1 MVVGASSLELEIR
14 RLIAAAGPMPVA
26 QYVSLCL
33 THPVH
38 GYYIT
43 RDPIGA
49 GGDFTTAPEVTQ
61 MFGELVGLWA
71 AMVWKLMGSPENV
84 RLIELGPGR
93 GTMMRDALRAMNVAP
108 DFRKAIVV
116 HLVEISP
123 ALEKIQRETLA
134 KSNMVVHWHRALSD
148 VPEGP
153 AIILANEFI
162 DALPVHQMVKQADGW
177 HERVVALNSEGNFV
191 FGISTHPVPHFER
204 VLPKRVKE
212 SPIGSIYEW
221 RSDNDAFE
229 IGRRVRDNG
238 AALIIDYG
246 HGQSDVGD
254 TLQAMGKHAYTDALG
269 DPGSVDITAHVD
281 FEAVGAAAE
290 SMGAAQHGPI
300 DQSDFLL
307 RLGIEARANALKV
320 AALPEKK
327 AEIDAA
333 IARLTQGG
341 RTGMGR
347 LFKAMAIADPKLGP
361 LPAFDA
367 E

>member
-1 MVVGASSLELEIR
+1 
-14 RLIAAAGPMPVA
+14 
-26 QYVSLCL
+26 
-33 THPVH
+33 
-38 GYYIT
+38 
-43 RDPIGA
+43 
-49 GGDFTTAPEVTQ
+49 
-61 MFGELVGLWA
+61 
-71 AMVWKLMGSPENV
+71 MVWKIMGSPENV

-116 HLVEISP
+116 HLVEVSP
-123 ALEKIQRETLA
+123 ALEKTQRDTLG
-134 KSNMVVHWHRALSD
+134 KSGAVVHWHRTLS
-148 VPEGP
+148 EISAGP
-153 AIILANEFI
+153 TIILANEFV

-177 HERVVALNSEGNFV
+177 HERVVALNAAGNLV
-191 FGISTHPVPHFER
+191 FGVSTHPVPHFER
-204 VLPKRVKE
+204 VLPKTVKAA
-212 SPIGSIYEW
+212 PMGSIYEW

-246 HGQSDVGD
+246 HSHGDVGD
-254 TLQAMGKHAYTDALG
+254 TLQAMGQHAYADALAE
-269 DPGSVDITAHVD
+269 PGSVDITAHVD
-281 FEAVGAAAE
+281 FETFGMAAE

-300 DQSDFLL
+300 EQSDFLL

-320 AALPEKK
+320 AAFPEKK

-333 IARLTQGG
+333 MARLTQGG

-347 LFKAMAIADPKLGP
+347 LFKAMALADPKLGP
-361 LPAFDA
+361 LPAFDT

>member
-1 MVVGASSLELEIR
+1 MDGVSSLELEIR

-38 GYYIT
+38 GYYVT
-43 RDPIGA
+43 RDPFGA
-49 GGDFTTAPEVTQ
+49 KGDFTTAPEVSQ
-61 MFGELVGLWA
+61 MFGELLGLWA
-71 AMVWKLMGSPENV
+71 AMVWRIMGSPEDV

-93 GTMMRDALRAMNVAP
+93 GTMMRDALRAMTVTP

-123 ALEKIQRETLA
+123 KLEKTQRDTLG
-134 KSNMVVHWHRALSD
+134 KSGAVIHWHRTLSEI
-148 VPEGP
+148 PAGP

-162 DALPVHQMVKQADGW
+162 DALPVHQMVKQAEGW
-177 HERVVALNSEGNFV
+177 HERVVALNAAGNLV
-191 FGISTHPVPHFER
+191 FGLTPHPVPHFER
-204 VLPKRVKE
+204 VLPKRVRDA
-212 SPIGSIYEW
+212 PIGSIYEW

-238 AALIIDYG
+238 AALIVDYG
-246 HGQSDVGD
+246 HSQSAIGD
-254 TLQAMGKHAYTDALG
+254 TLQAVGQHAYTDALG

-281 FEAVGAAAE
+281 FEAVGMAAE

-300 DQSDFLL
+300 EQGDLLL
-307 RLGIEARANALKV
+307 RLGIEARANALKA

-333 IARLTQGG
+333 VTRLTQGG
-341 RTGMGR
+341 QTGMGR
-347 LFKAMAIADPKLGP
+347 LFKAMALADPKLGP
-361 LPAFDA
+361 LPAFEA

>member
-1 MVVGASSLELEIR
+1 MANLELEIR

-38 GYYIT
+38 GYYVT
-43 RDPIGA
+43 RDPFGA
-49 GGDFTTAPEVTQ
+49 GGDFTTAPEVSQ
-61 MFGELVGLWA
+61 MFGELIGLWA
-71 AMVWKLMGSPENV
+71 AMVWRTMGSPENV

-93 GTMMRDALRAMNVAP
+93 GTMMRDALRAMNVTP

-116 HLVEISP
+116 HLVEVSP
-123 ALEKIQRETLA
+123 VLEKMQRDTL
-134 KSNMVVHWHRALSD
+134 SNSGAMIYWHRTLSD
-148 VPEGP
+148 VPPGP
-153 AIILANEFI
+153 AIILANEFV

-177 HERVVALNSEGNFV
+177 HERVVALNAAGNLV
-191 FGISTHPVPHFER
+191 FAVSTHPVPNFER
-204 VLPKRVKE
+204 VLPKTVKA
-212 SPIGSIYEW
+212 SPMGSIYEW

-246 HGQSDVGD
+246 HSQSDVGD
-254 TLQAMGKHAYTDALG
+254 TLQAMGQHAYVDALAE
-269 DPGSVDITAHVD
+269 PGSVDITAHVD
-281 FEAVGAAAE
+281 FEAFGMAAE
-290 SMGAAQHGPI
+290 GMGAAQHGPI
-300 DQSDFLL
+300 DQSDFLS
-307 RLGIEARANALKV
+307 RLGIEARANALKA

-327 AEIDAA
+327 VEIDAA
-333 IARLTQGG
+333 VARLTQGG

-361 LPAFDA
+361 LPAFDT

>member
-1 MVVGASSLELEIR
+1 MDAVASLELEIR

-38 GYYIT
+38 GYYVT
-43 RDPIGA
+43 RDPFGA
-49 GGDFTTAPEVTQ
+49 GGDFTTAPEVSQ

-71 AMVWKLMGSPENV
+71 AAVWKIMGSPENV

-93 GTMMRDALRAMNVAP
+93 GTMMRDALRAINVAP
-108 DFRKAIVV
+108 AFRKAIVV
-116 HLVEISP
+116 HLVEVSP
-123 ALEKIQRETLA
+123 TLEKMQRDTLGQSGA
-134 KSNMVVHWHRALSD
+134 VTLWHRTLSEI
-148 VPEGP
+148 PEGP

-177 HERVVALNSEGNFV
+177 HERVVALNAAGNLV
-191 FGISTHPVPHFER
+191 FGVAAHPVPNFER
-204 VLPKRVKE
+204 VLPKKVRAAPV
-212 SPIGSIYEW
+212 GSIYEW
-221 RSDNDAFE
+221 RSDNEAFE
-229 IGRRVRDNG
+229 IGRRVRDDG

-246 HGQSDVGD
+246 HSHSDIGD
-254 TLQAMGKHAYTDALG
+254 TLQAMGQHAYTDVLAN
-269 DPGSVDITAHVD
+269 PGSVDITAHVD
-281 FEAVGAAAE
+281 FEALGMAAE

-300 DQSDFLL
+300 EQSDLLL
-307 RLGIEARANALKV
+307 RLGIEARANALKA

-333 IARLTQGG
+333 FARLTEGG

-347 LFKAMAIADPKLGP
+347 LFKAMALADPKLGP